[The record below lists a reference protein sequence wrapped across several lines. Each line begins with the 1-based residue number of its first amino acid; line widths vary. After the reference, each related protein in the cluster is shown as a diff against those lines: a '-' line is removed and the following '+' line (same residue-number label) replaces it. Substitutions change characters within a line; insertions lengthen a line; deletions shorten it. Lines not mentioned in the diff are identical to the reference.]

1 MRRIFGLSLAV
12 ALALAASPATAQVT
26 GRIVGPGATRI
37 ELAVSPL
44 AGDGEAANL
53 GRRFSEIVAKNLALS
68 GYFKIL
74 DSKAYVEGPMPIDLD
89 KIDFGSWRLIGARAL
104 VKGTLQSS
112 GSEVVVE
119 ARLFDVAQQ
128 QQLGG
133 QRFHAPSSDLPRL
146 ARRFADEVMRY
157 LTGEPGP
164 FDSRIAF
171 ASRRGGRSKEIHLM
185 SVDGIDTT
193 GVTKNRT
200 INLAPSW
207 NPDGGS
213 ILFTSF
219 QGRGGA
225 DLYRYDLG
233 SKNERRITSGGGGL
247 NLGGRF
253 SPDGGKIAISIERNG
268 NSEIALI
275 EPSGQLIKRL
285 TNSPEID
292 VSPTWSPDG
301 SKIAF
306 VSARTGN
313 PQIYVMGADG
323 SGVRRLT
330 YQGSYNTSPSWSPKG
345 DLIAYVS
352 RDQGFNV
359 FTVDVASGK
368 ASQVTSGQGNNEDP
382 SFSPDGRYVVFSST
396 RVGRPS
402 LFLSDVSGS
411 HQVQLTETGGDDTSP
426 SWSPRLQ

>member
-1 MRRIFGLSLAV
+1 MRRIFGMGI
-12 ALALAASPATAQVT
+12 ALALVLGASPALAQVT

-37 ELAVSPL
+37 EIAVSPL
-44 AGDGEAANL
+44 AGDGESGNL
-53 GRRFSEIVAKNLALS
+53 GRRFAEILSKNLTIS

-74 DSKAYVEGPMPIDLD
+74 DPKAYVEGPTPIDLD
-89 KIDFGSWRLIGARAL
+89 KIDFANWRLIGARAL
-104 VKGTLQSS
+104 VKGTISTS
-112 GSEVVVE
+112 GSEILVE

-133 QRFHAPSSDLPRL
+133 QRFHAPSGDLPRL

-171 ASRRGGRSKEIHLM
+171 ASRRGGRAKEIFVM
-185 SVDGIDTT
+185 SVDGIETT
-193 GVTKNRT
+193 QVTKNRT

-207 NPDGGS
+207 SPDGGS
-213 ILFTSF
+213 VLFTSYKN
-219 QGRGGA
+219 RSA
-225 DLYRYDLG
+225 DLYRYELG

-247 NLGGRF
+247 NLGGRL
-253 SPDGGKIAISIERNG
+253 SPDGSKIAISMERNG
-268 NSEIALI
+268 NSEVALI
-275 EPSGQLIKRL
+275 DPSGQLINRL

-330 YQGSYNTSPSWSPKG
+330 YQGSYNTSPSWSSKG
-345 DLIAYVS
+345 DQIAYVS

-359 FTVDVASGK
+359 FVVDVASGK

-382 SFSPDGRYVVFSST
+382 SFSPDGRYLVFSST
-396 RVGRPS
+396 RVGRPA

-426 SWSPRLQ
+426 SWSSRLQ

>member
-1 MRRIFGLSLAV
+1 MRWIVWS
-12 ALALAASPATAQVT
+12 ALVGALWLGVVPAEAQVT

-37 ELAVSPL
+37 ELAISPL

-53 GRRFSEIVAKNLALS
+53 GRRFAEILAKNLTLS

-74 DSKAYVEGPMPIDLD
+74 DPKAYVEGPMPVDLD
-89 KIDFGSWRLIGARAL
+89 KIDFANWRLIGARAL
-104 VKGTLQSS
+104 VKGTISS
-112 GSEVVVE
+112 SASEIVLE

-133 QRFHAPSSDLPRL
+133 QRFHAPAGDLPRL

-171 ASRRGGRSKEIHLM
+171 ASRRAGRAKEIYVM
-185 SVDGIDTT
+185 SVDGIDTAQIT
-193 GVTKNRT
+193 RNRT

-207 NPDGGS
+207 SPDGGS

-219 QGRGGA
+219 QSRNA

-233 SKNERRITSGGGGL
+233 SKGERRLTSGGGGL
-247 NLGGRF
+247 NLGGRLA
-253 SPDGGKIAISIERNG
+253 PDGSKIAISIERGG

-275 EPSGQLIKRL
+275 EPGGQLIKRL

-313 PQIYVMGADG
+313 PQIYVMNADG

-345 DLIAYVS
+345 DLVAYVS

-359 FTVDVASGK
+359 LTVEVASGK
-368 ASQVTSGQGNNEDP
+368 ASQITSGQGNNEDP

-396 RVGRPS
+396 RVGRPA
-402 LFLSDVSGS
+402 LFLADVSGS
-411 HQVQLTETGGDDTSP
+411 HQVQLTERGGDDTSP
-426 SWSPRLQ
+426 AWSSRLQ